1 MDIKKIHLYYLKEWF
16 QMGILLD
23 ILTLSVYL
31 PFLKPDENDI
41 VRNIKHL
48 KEKQW
53 FNKFLKDPVFK
64 DLIIHNEKI
73 RRTSGRVKTC
83 NIRQYSYNIRF
94 ENRLRRALLKAS
106 GS

>member
-1 MDIKKIHLYYLKEWF
+1 
-16 QMGILLD
+16 MGILLD
-23 ILTLSVYL
+23 ILNLSVYL

-64 DLIIHNEKI
+64 ELIIHNEKI
-73 RRTSGRVKTC
+73 RQTIGRFKTSKL
-83 NIRQYSYNIRF
+83 RQDSYNIRC
-94 ENRLRRALLKAS
+94 EKRLRRALLKAS